1 MELVGKILHFL
12 KVLYLDNSKRCN
24 LENLYIDRTYIGNE
38 FCNTLFFLKSICYL
52 FMKKK
57 Y

>member
-12 KVLYLDNSKRCN
+12 KVLYLNNSKRCN